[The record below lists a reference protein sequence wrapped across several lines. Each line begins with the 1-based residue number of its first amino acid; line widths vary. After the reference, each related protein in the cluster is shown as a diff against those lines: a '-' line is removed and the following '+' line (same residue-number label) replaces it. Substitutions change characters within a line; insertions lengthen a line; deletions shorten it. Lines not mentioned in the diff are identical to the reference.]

1 MAVGVALTESAARD
15 GVIDCESG
23 RAGQRPDA
31 AVLTPCRGWP
41 GPTCLTVSKR
51 CVMLEKD
58 RQRPNSASACEHINK
73 ALAYAN
79 HNWSWDERETL
90 ADMLLLGWIDSSGNH
105 RYFKKGSREERT
117 ARSAVAYLLR
127 HPERLGWW
135 TSHRVADVFDPS
147 SLYARDISFGFRGEG
162 KPGTRIRHRQIAR
175 DMLRT

>member
-1 MAVGVALTESAARD
+1 
-15 GVIDCESG
+15 
-23 RAGQRPDA
+23 
-31 AVLTPCRGWP
+31 
-41 GPTCLTVSKR
+41 
-51 CVMLEKD
+51 MLEKD

-147 SLYARDISFGFRGEG
+147 SLYARDISFGFRREG

-175 DMLRT
+175 DMLRTVRNGNTVNEAVNAAMTKYGFPDERQVRAIWARYGKPWLED